1 MRTLTA
7 IVPALLLVTASAQ
20 ESNRTAPE
28 PEPDPLYHVEVILFE
43 WVNGNRAEE
52 DFFHGVDTPLNAP
65 SPTLLRLPRLELE
78 SLRDFDPRRGLD
90 DREPPAVEAAPAAAD
105 AVPAAAGDATQPV
118 AIGQPAGDGQA
129 VETLQEPRDRLQL
142 IEPWTDQDRDPAF
155 AASADDAALPDGFRI
170 LRADE
175 LQLINA
181 SIRLDRNPYR
191 LLGHVGWVQ
200 TGVDSNRAV
209 PLDLAR
215 LGIVN
220 LRGTIKVYR
229 GTYLHAA
236 VDLEFLDG
244 RGTLWT
250 STPGF
255 GPTPLEYAQ
264 RYRLESEHNAFRSG
278 DLVAIDHP
286 LFSVLVRV
294 TQAPEAE
301 DGTQA
306 GNAGGPA
313 G

>member
-1 MRTLTA
+1 
-7 IVPALLLVTASAQ
+7 
-20 ESNRTAPE
+20 
-28 PEPDPLYHVEVILFE
+28 
-43 WVNGNRAEE
+43 
-52 DFFHGVDTPLNAP
+52 
-65 SPTLLRLPRLELE
+65 
-78 SLRDFDPRRGLD
+78 
-90 DREPPAVEAAPAAAD
+90 
-105 AVPAAAGDATQPV
+105 
-118 AIGQPAGDGQA
+118 
-129 VETLQEPRDRLQL
+129 
-142 IEPWTDQDRDPAF
+142 
-155 AASADDAALPDGFRI
+155 
-170 LRADE
+170 
-175 LQLINA
+175 
-181 SIRLDRNPYR
+181 
-191 LLGHVGWVQ
+191 VQ
-200 TGVDSNRAV
+200 TGVNSDRAV

-255 GPTPLEYAQ
+255 GPTPLEYAK

-294 TQAPEAE
+294 TQAPEPE
-301 DGTQA
+301 DGTEA